1 MIQGTILVIYPT
13 LLGFG
18 YLKNSPSLPSNNQRS
33 RGARFAWVHKNC
45 VKSDYGVLKVNDADR
60 HEPYSLMENIVA
72 YIIAGPA
79 EPKGQPTSFSENLHV
94 FPQNRMK
101 KG

>member
-1 MIQGTILVIYPT
+1 MTNFTIFISHEQNIVIGDYLKMIQGTILVIYPT

-60 HEPYSLMENIVA
+60 HEPYSLVENIVA
-72 YIIAGPA
+72 YIIAL
-79 EPKGQPTSFSENLHV
+79 E
-94 FPQNRMK
+94 
-101 KG
+101 